1 MDAKT
6 WTAAVLKV
14 FDFFR
19 MAKLPSD
26 SQIKLWLDNV
36 SHIPGQA
43 VPNILQQL
51 FRDSDTMPRNLPRAF
66 REIYETFPQQERPT
80 FYDPVEDL
88 RFPVALM
95 HRAFDVLLQK
105 GQIAFANYCDL
116 VQMPAADR
124 ERVRYKAQVVKN
136 ENPHEKVNRLISQVN
151 QNW

>member
-19 MAKLPSD
+19 MVKLPSD

-80 FYDPVEDL
+80 FYDPIEDL

-95 HRAFDVLLQK
+95 HKAFDILIK
-105 GQIAFANYCDL
+105 NGQTAFANYCDL
-116 VQMPAADR
+116 VQMPASDR
-124 ERVRYKAQVVKN
+124 ERVRFKAQVVKN